1 MLCLRADYIL
11 SVICP
16 QTLLGV
22 KIYSKSVLDFA
33 INESNNNLC
42 QILMLTHDTN
52 CITRTLHMVSY
63 PGTRH

>member
-1 MLCLRADYIL
+1 MLGLRTDYIL

-22 KIYSKSVLDFA
+22 KVYSKSVLDFA
-33 INESNNNLC
+33 IIESNLC
-42 QILMLTHDTN
+42 QILMLTYDTN